1 MSLRLRIVLVL
12 AGLTT
17 LIIVI
22 SGGVIH
28 QFTEKDLNESLD
40 EKLSKQVNLV
50 GKTGNM
56 TGILERQRFFQ
67 SPHFSSNIT
76 GSGDSQS
83 PQPDPLNRLIDV
95 QIPTSIK
102 INDQILI
109 TTEGYPTFANLP
121 SNSGFDNAEFDGE
134 KWRVLSKTFT
144 VVDLYSL
151 REIERAIK
159 NAIFTG
165 RISIP
170 KGMEKLVSLNTSPP
184 QYVVSIQTTVSRN
197 SLNTT
202 MQDFRKRFLI
212 VGFFSI
218 MTSAIAGWFL
228 GGLIIRPLSRL
239 GNETNQLRNTNDL
252 SSRVQKDFGP
262 PEVEKLA
269 DEINNMISR
278 IQKSN
283 DITEQSLEH
292 SRSFASNVGH
302 ELRTP
307 LTSIKMNLE
316 LLEKHENIEPE
327 ERRSILKD
335 VLNKHNELLQTFESL
350 KYLAMGDLSQK
361 EAYEEIDLLNLIQ
374 SAIHEPS
381 FHPEIK
387 IKIDAPEPPPLV
399 LGWREG
405 LTLLFRNLIDNSKI
419 HGKIPNKDLN
429 IGLTIAVSKNWL
441 TVTVEDDGKGI
452 KGIAVENV
460 TTRFV
465 KGKNSPGSGL
475 GLSLAKQ
482 QAESHGG
489 RLTITSVI
497 NKGTKTIVSLP
508 IITG

>member
-12 AGLTT
+12 SGLTT

-40 EKLSKQVNLV
+40 EKLNKQVDSV
-50 GKTGNM
+50 SETGNM
-56 TGILERQRFFQ
+56 AGILERQRFFQ
-67 SPHFSSNIT
+67 SPSFSPNAINSI
-76 GSGDSQS
+76 DSQS
-83 PQPDPLNRLIDV
+83 GKLNSLNRLIDV

-109 TTEGYPTFANLP
+109 TTEGYPTFTNP
-121 SNSGFDNAEFDGE
+121 PNNSGFDNVEFDDE

-151 REIERAIK
+151 REIERAIR

-170 KGMEKLVSLNTSPP
+170 QAREKLVSLNSSPP
-184 QYVVSIQTTVSRN
+184 QYIVSIQTTVSRN

-202 MQDFRKRFLI
+202 MQDFRRRFLI

-228 GGLIIRPLSRL
+228 GGLLIKPLSRL
-239 GNETNQLRNTNDL
+239 GSETNQLRNTNDL
-252 SSRVQKDFGP
+252 SSRVQKGSGP

-316 LLEKHENIEPE
+316 LLEKHENIELE
-327 ERRSILKD
+327 ERRIILKN
-335 VLNKHNELLQTFESL
+335 VLTKHNELLQTFESL
-350 KYLAMGDLSQK
+350 KFLAMGDLSQQ
-361 EAYEEIDLLNLIQ
+361 EAYEEIDLLNLIR
-374 SAIHEPS
+374 SAISDPS
-381 FHPEIK
+381 LQPEIN

-399 LGWREG
+399 IGWREG
-405 LTLLFRNLIDNSKI
+405 LLLLFRNLIDNSKT
-419 HGKIPNKDLN
+419 HGKVTNRNLN
-429 IGLTIAVSKNWL
+429 IHITISVSKNWL
-441 TVTVEDDGKGI
+441 TVTIEDDGKGI
-452 KGIAVENV
+452 SEVDIESV
-460 TTRFV
+460 TDRFI

-475 GLSLAKQ
+475 GLALAKQ

-489 RLTITSVI
+489 KLKITSVI

>member
-12 AGLTT
+12 SGLTT

-40 EKLSKQVNLV
+40 EKLNNQVDLV
-50 GKTGNM
+50 SETGNIA
-56 TGILERQRFFQ
+56 GILERQRFFQ
-67 SPHFSSNIT
+67 SPSFSPNAINST
-76 GSGDSQS
+76 DSQS
-83 PQPDPLNRLIDV
+83 GQLNSLNRLIDV

-109 TTEGYPTFANLP
+109 TTEGYPTFTSPPN
-121 SNSGFDNAEFDGE
+121 NSGFDNAEFDDE

-151 REIERAIK
+151 REIERAIR

-170 KGMEKLVSLNTSPP
+170 QAREKLVSLNTSPP
-184 QYVVSIQTTVSRN
+184 QYIVSIQTTVSRN

-228 GGLIIRPLSRL
+228 GGLLIKPLSRL
-239 GNETNQLRNTNDL
+239 GSETNQLRNTNDL
-252 SSRVQKDFGP
+252 SSRVQKGSGP

-316 LLEKHENIEPE
+316 LLEKHENIELE
-327 ERRSILKD
+327 ERRIILKD

-350 KYLAMGDLSQK
+350 KFLAMGDLSQQ
-361 EAYEEIDLLNLIQ
+361 EAYEEIDLLNLIH
-374 SAIHEPS
+374 SAISDPS
-381 FHPEIK
+381 LQPEIS

-399 LGWREG
+399 IGWREG
-405 LTLLFRNLIDNSKI
+405 LLLLFRNLIDNSKT
-419 HGKIPNKDLN
+419 HGKVPNQNLN
-429 IGLTIAVSKNWL
+429 IHLTVSVSKNWL

-452 KGIAVENV
+452 SEVDIENV
-460 TTRFV
+460 TDRFV

-475 GLSLAKQ
+475 GLSLVKQ

-489 RLTITSVI
+489 
-497 NKGTKTIVSLP
+497 K
-508 IITG
+508 

>member
-12 AGLTT
+12 SGLTT

-40 EKLSKQVNLV
+40 EKLNKQVNLV
-50 GKTGNM
+50 SETGNM

-67 SPHFSSNIT
+67 NPSFSPNVISSR
-76 GSGDSQS
+76 DSQS
-83 PQPDPLNRLIDV
+83 GQLNSLNRLIDV

-109 TTEGYPTFANLP
+109 TTEGYPTFTNPP
-121 SNSGFDNAEFDGE
+121 SNSGFDNAEFDDG

-151 REIERAIK
+151 REIQQAIR

-170 KGMEKLVSLNTSPP
+170 QAREKLVSLNASPP
-184 QYVVSIQTTVSRN
+184 QYIVSIQTAVSRN

-218 MTSAIAGWFL
+218 MTSAMAGWFL
-228 GGLIIRPLSRL
+228 GGMLIKPLSRL
-239 GNETNQLRNTNDL
+239 GSETNQLRNTNDL
-252 SSRVQKDFGP
+252 SSRVHKGSGP

-316 LLEKHENIEPE
+316 LLEKHENIELE
-327 ERRSILKD
+327 ERRIILKD

-350 KYLAMGDLSQK
+350 KFLAMGDLSQK
-361 EAYEEIDLLNLIQ
+361 EAYEEIDLLNLIH
-374 SAIHEPS
+374 SAISDPS
-381 FHPEIK
+381 LQPEIK

-399 LGWREG
+399 IGWREG
-405 LTLLFRNLIDNSKI
+405 LILLFRNLIDNSKT
-419 HGKIPNKDLN
+419 HGKVQNQNLN
-429 IGLTIAVSKNWL
+429 IHLTISVSKNWL

-452 KGIAVENV
+452 SEVDLESV
-460 TTRFV
+460 TDRFV

-475 GLSLAKQ
+475 GLSLVKQ

-489 RLTITSVI
+489 KLKITSVI
-497 NKGTKTIVSLP
+497 NKDTKTIVSLP